1 MRSVPEV
8 IYITVIIHCKPTR
21 VEDCLTRAL
30 KTREASLKETGC
42 IDFLVTQ
49 SKQDPCKILLLESYQ
64 NHAAFEEHQEQNYM
78 QEFGTLVANE
88 YAENIQF
95 YMSSAIN

>member
-1 MRSVPEV
+1 MSEA
-8 IYITVIIHCKPTR
+8 IYITVVIHCKPTR

-30 KTREASLKETGC
+30 KTREASLKEPGC

-49 SKQDPCKILLLESYQ
+49 SNQDPCKILLLESYKD
-64 NHAAFEEHQEQNYM
+64 HTSFETHQEQDYI

-88 YAENIQF
+88 YAQNIQF
-95 YMSSAIN
+95 YMSSAVSS